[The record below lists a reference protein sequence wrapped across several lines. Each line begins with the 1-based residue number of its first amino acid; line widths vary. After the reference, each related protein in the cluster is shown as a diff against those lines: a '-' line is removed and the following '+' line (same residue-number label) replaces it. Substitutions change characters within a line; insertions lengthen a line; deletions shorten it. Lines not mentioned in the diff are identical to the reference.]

1 MNMSKS
7 RDIQAKMPSPKVIF
21 YAFWLVTVKVLNS
34 YVAGKVYMQKKENR
48 MLNIFYG
55 DMKEAVYNT
64 AAYFKYDYEDDWIVD
79 PFVKKMIEDVD
90 KSSVL
95 DSGVIDSPVLGKI
108 PPVGLSGGV
117 KTLIL
122 VKFEKD
128 KIFNASTCG
137 DNCAKWLL
145 KIAETEDRTI
155 NLHHLMDFGDEKF
168 TIHIA
173 NTDQIVH
180 SMEELVS
187 IAGEF
192 V

>member
-1 MNMSKS
+1 
-7 RDIQAKMPSPKVIF
+7 
-21 YAFWLVTVKVLNS
+21 
-34 YVAGKVYMQKKENR
+34 

-64 AAYFKYDYEDDWIVD
+64 ASYFKYDYGDDWITD
-79 PFVKKMIEDVD
+79 PFVKEMIQDVD
-90 KSSVL
+90 QSIVL

-108 PPVGLSGGV
+108 PPTGLSGGV

-122 VKFEKD
+122 VKFDKD

-145 KIAETEDRTI
+145 KIAEKEDRTI
-155 NLHHLMDFGDEKF
+155 NLHHLMRFGTEPF
-168 TIHIA
+168 TIRVL
-173 NTDQIVH
+173 NTNQIVH

>member
-1 MNMSKS
+1 
-7 RDIQAKMPSPKVIF
+7 
-21 YAFWLVTVKVLNS
+21 
-34 YVAGKVYMQKKENR
+34 
-48 MLNIFYG
+48 MLNIYYG
-55 DMKEAVYNT
+55 NMKEAVYNT
-64 AAYFKYDYEDDWIVD
+64 AAYFKYDYEDSWIVD
-79 PFVKKMIEDVD
+79 PFVKEMIQDVD
-90 KSSVL
+90 QSTVL

-145 KIAETEDRTI
+145 KIAESEDRTG
-155 NLHHLMDFGDEKF
+155 NLLHLMDFGKEPF
-168 TIHIA
+168 TVRIL
-173 NTDQIVH
+173 NTDLIVH
-180 SMEELVS
+180 SMGELVS
-187 IAGEF
+187 AAGEF